1 MLLFFLED
9 RKRWKQIHGLGLGIG
24 TRDYD
29 KHWET
34 LTILFFWGEGT
45 HFSIVDWPANAL
57 LNFTNP

>member
-1 MLLFFLED
+1 M
-9 RKRWKQIHGLGLGIG
+9 RWKQIHGLGLGIG

-34 LTILFFWGEGT
+34 LTILFFWGGT